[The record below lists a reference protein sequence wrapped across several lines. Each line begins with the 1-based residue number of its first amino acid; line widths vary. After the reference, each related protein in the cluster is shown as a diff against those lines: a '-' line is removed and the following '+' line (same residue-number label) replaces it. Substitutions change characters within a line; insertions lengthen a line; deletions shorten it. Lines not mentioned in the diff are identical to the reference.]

1 MNCFVLKN
9 DEFHLLVDP
18 DLGGSVRSL
27 TWYGKEIFYPGTST
41 TVLDGGMFTLVP
53 FSNRI
58 SGSSFDFEGRK
69 VRLSANHPSNSAE
82 PVIHGYG
89 WILPWH
95 VISSSACAI
104 EMRLEPFRCEW
115 PWKFRANLRIEL
127 RRGSAIFELTVTN
140 FDQKRMPV
148 GLGFHP
154 YFPRNKLTRYCGLH
168 QGEWQVSQDR
178 LPTSLTLRSQAIDW
192 WDGEP
197 VWTREVDTVYTN
209 RQGELRIDWPDR
221 GFGVA
226 VQPSADLPFTTVYTP
241 KDQDFF
247 CVEPVSHPTDAVN
260 RDEGKYLQVLE
271 PGQNW
276 SCWMQITPSLL

>member
-27 TWYGKEIFYPGTST
+27 TWCGKEIFYPGTST

-53 FSNRI
+53 FSDRI

-140 FDQKRMPV
+140 FDQKRMPA

-154 YFPRNKLTRYCGLH
+154 YFPRNKLTRYCGLQWLH
-168 QGEWQVSQDR
+168 S
-178 LPTSLTLRSQAIDW
+178 
-192 WDGEP
+192 
-197 VWTREVDTVYTN
+197 
-209 RQGELRIDWPDR
+209 
-221 GFGVA
+221 
-226 VQPSADLPFTTVYTP
+226 DL
-241 KDQDFF
+241 
-247 CVEPVSHPTDAVN
+247 S
-260 RDEGKYLQVLE
+260 
-271 PGQNW
+271 
-276 SCWMQITPSLL
+276 